1 MSHTVTLIPGDGIGP
16 EVAEAVLR
24 IIAIAGVSIEWVPYD
39 AGLLALERHGTTLP
53 IELLDSIRRTRVAL
67 KGPVTTPIG
76 EGFTSVNVGLRK
88 ALSLFANVRPVW
100 SIEGIPSRY
109 SDIDLVIVRENTE
122 DLYSGLEHEVVPGV
136 VESLKVISQDASMR
150 IARFAFDYARRNA
163 RKSITAVHKAN
174 IMKLG
179 DGLFLKCVRAVAR
192 ENVDIPYNER
202 IVDAVCMQLVI
213 NPHQF
218 DLLVLPNLYGD
229 IVSDLC
235 AGLVGGLGVV
245 PGANLGE
252 DAAVFEAVHGSA
264 PDIAGQNLA
273 NPTALLLS
281 ALMMLRHIDEHAAA
295 DRIMRALGRVL
306 AAGTVRTRDLGGSA
320 TTTEFTS
327 AVCHAVEEDR

>member
-16 EVAEAVLR
+16 EVTEAVLR
-24 IIAIAGVSIEWVPYD
+24 IIAVAGVSIEWVPFD

-100 SIEGIPSRY
+100 SIDGVPSRY

-150 IARFAFDYARRNA
+150 IARFAFDYARRNG

-252 DAAVFEAVHGSA
+252 DVAVFEAVHGSA
-264 PDIAGQNLA
+264 PDIAGKNLA

-281 ALMMLRHIDEHAAA
+281 ALMMLRHIHEDTAA

-306 AAGTVRTRDLGGSA
+306 AAGTVRTGDLGGSA
-320 TTTEFTS
+320 TTTEFTNT
-327 AVCHAVEEDR
+327 VCHAIEQDR